1 VEARGVVAFLKGGIM
16 SLLPRRRGPEER
28 GPLAGLQH
36 EMNRLFED
44 FFSGGGPLRSL
55 FTDGDTFLPAV
66 DIRETN
72 DKIVIDAEL
81 PGLNPQDVTIRVE
94 GERLVLSGE
103 RRQEKKE
110 QNESYARVE
119 RSYGRFERQLQLP
132 PGVDP
137 EKVDATFK
145 NGVLTIEIAKKEE
158 AKPKTIEVKVKS

>member
-1 VEARGVVAFLKGGIM
+1 M

-44 FFSGGGPLRSL
+44 FFSGGPLRTL
-55 FTDGDTFLPAV
+55 FHDGDTFLPLV

-72 DKIVIDAEL
+72 DKIIVDAEL

-94 GERLVLSGE
+94 GDRLVFSGE
-103 RRQEKKE
+103 RRHEKKE
-110 QNESYARVE
+110 QSESYSRVE

-132 PGVDP
+132 RGVDP
-137 EKVDATFK
+137 EKVDATYK
-145 NGVLTIEIAKKEE
+145 DGVLTIEIAKKEE
-158 AKPKTIEVKVKS
+158 AKPKTIEVKVKP